1 MGGTLLVE
9 TPSAAV
15 RLLRMN
21 RPERRNAL
29 NTRQLQAIATAL
41 QEAEADETCRVV
53 VLTGLPTVFAAGAD
67 IDEIAALDSQT
78 ALTDPRLAAWAVIRS
93 FPKPLI
99 AAVEGWCLGG
109 GLELAMACDLLIAGE
124 GAQFGLPEVKLG
136 LMPGAG
142 GTALLPRLV
151 GKAMAMRLALT
162 GLPISAQQAL
172 AGGLAAEV
180 VPDGAA
186 LDRCLEL
193 AAAMAANGPAAL
205 RLVKRSV
212 LAAFQTPLA
221 EGLALERALFATL
234 QTGAEKQEGIAA
246 FREKRPPRF

>member
-41 QEAEADETCRVV
+41 QEAEADEACRVV